1 VTRVFAA
8 ASLLVLAL
16 LYLPHAMAMNYA
28 DRYYF
33 QLALPA
39 FLIFLLVED
48 ARGSSRIAAIAACIF
63 FLALSVSGLIYG
75 VAYFPTL
82 RRAQI
87 DLGTRLAPY
96 ASGHTLLTGEAGA
109 LPYYSGWTTYDFLGL
124 GTNAFARA
132 PMTVADLRRIH
143 PDLIILFGESPGPEA
158 LNEADTATTL
168 AANPVVREYLLEQ
181 DGYGYAG
188 ASHANGYFLVEF
200 LRNDTPQHDEI
211 LDALQENASSSVETH
226 FSLRD
231 LLLQRYVPWSR

>member
-1 VTRVFAA
+1 VRA
-8 ASLLVLAL
+8 
-16 LYLPHAMAMNYA
+16 N
-28 DRYYF
+28 
-33 QLALPA
+33 
-39 FLIFLLVED
+39 
-48 ARGSSRIAAIAACIF
+48 SRIAAISAAIF
-63 FLALSVSGLIYG
+63 FLVLSVSGLIYG

-87 DLGTRLAPY
+87 DLGERLAPY

-158 LNEADTATTL
+158 LNEADTTTTL
-168 AANPVVREYLLEQ
+168 AANPIVREYLLEE